1 MEPKAPII
9 AVDSDIFVR
18 DLRYLRD
25 RDYGVNRQFLESL
38 RTAKNGVT
46 TLYNLLEICG
56 ILSFNLNPRQLKE
69 LYFYFPQRYAIG
81 VVPEPTLRG
90 VLPELDSAHVF
101 ERILSPMS
109 LGDALIAG
117 AIEKYLPEAELFIS
131 WNARHFK
138 LPGIRSMT
146 PRQFLAGR

>member
-25 RDYGVNRQFLESL
+25 RDYGVNRQFLEAL

-56 ILSFNLNPRQLKE
+56 TLSFNLHSRQLKE
-69 LYFYFPQRYAIG
+69 LYFYYPQRYAIG
-81 VVPEPTLRG
+81 VVPEPTLLG
-90 VLPELDSAHVF
+90 TLPELDSAQTF

-109 LGDALIAG
+109 LGDALIAS
-117 AIEKYLPEAELFIS
+117 AIGKYLPEAELFVS

-138 LPGIRSMT
+138 LPGIRSLT
-146 PRQFLAGR
+146 PRQFLASR